1 MARLRSSLLP
11 IAGGVFGLAVA
22 LLVWGEHNPAA
33 QAPDP
38 FRNPALPV
46 EQRVDSIL
54 AAMTLDEK
62 LAALET
68 DTSVARLK
76 IPNMGASEG
85 LRDSQ
90 THAWRVEPG
99 SVRVSIG
106 SWSSLIRLSK
116 VLAVE

>member
-1 MARLRSSLLP
+1 MARPRAPFLL
-11 IAGGVFGLAVA
+11 IAGGAFGLAVA
-22 LLVWGEHNPAA
+22 VLPTGRQATA

-62 LAALET
+62 LAALGT

-85 LRDSQ
+85 LHQ
-90 THAWRVEPG
+90 L
-99 SVRVSIG
+99 VRRGGFGPEKPIPTTSF
-106 SWSSLIRLSK
+106 
-116 VLAVE
+116 A